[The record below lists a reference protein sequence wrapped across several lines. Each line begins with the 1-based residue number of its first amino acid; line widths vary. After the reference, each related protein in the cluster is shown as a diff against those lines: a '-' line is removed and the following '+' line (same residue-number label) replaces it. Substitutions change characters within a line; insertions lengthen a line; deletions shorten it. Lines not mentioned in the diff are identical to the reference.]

1 MTETSGIRIQQ
12 LSNFETID
20 FRQNFE
26 DKSKKSFK
34 RDNDVHHL
42 SVKDAVALYVLHYCL
57 CFLRYNFIM
66 LHCPNV
72 LNSLA
77 NDTTHTHR
85 LTAFD
90 LGLPG

>member
-77 NDTTHTHR
+77 NDTTHTQTH
-85 LTAFD
+85 TQPFN
-90 LGLPG
+90 GL